1 MSESTPR
8 DPAKISDPAKEEF
21 DRGCQFMENHD
32 LAQAANAFHNAL
44 LDYKER
50 GDDKGIANAS
60 DKLADICLERGD
72 HGKAL
77 PHLERAM
84 VICES
89 ANDDL
94 SMTALR
100 KKYARAY
107 EGTGEYNK
115 ALEVYLVLLET
126 YKAFSDPGSA
136 VRTLEAMA
144 KTYLALNDREKAADA
159 LRTAADI
166 HLSFKHT
173 RHAAELETRAQEI
186 LKNC

>member
-1 MSESTPR
+1 VSDSTPR

-32 LAQAANAFHNAL
+32 WSQAANCFHNAL

-50 GDDKGIANAS
+50 NDEKGIANAS
-60 DKLADICLERGD
+60 DKLADVCLEREEYA
-72 HGKAL
+72 KAL

-84 VICES
+84 AICEK

-100 KKYARAY
+100 KKFARTY
-107 EGTGEYNK
+107 DGLGEHKQALKIYN
-115 ALEVYLVLLET
+115 ELLDT
-126 YKAFSDPGSA
+126 YRVFRDPGSA

-144 KTYLALNDREKAADA
+144 KTFLALSDRENAAHA
-159 LRTAADI
+159 LRTAAAI
-166 HLSFKHT
+166 HGSFKHS
-173 RHAAELETRAQEI
+173 RQAQEFEERAAT
-186 LKNC
+186 LLES

>member
-8 DPAKISDPAKEEF
+8 DPSKISDPAKEEF

-32 LAQAANAFHNAL
+32 LSQAANSFHNAL

-60 DKLADICLERGD
+60 DRLADVCLKKGD
-72 HGKAL
+72 YARAL

-84 VICES
+84 AICEA

-94 SMTALR
+94 SITALR

-107 EGTGEYNK
+107 DGIGEYGK
-115 ALEVYLVLLET
+115 ALEVYLHLLET
-126 YKAFSDPGSA
+126 YKTFGDPGSA
-136 VRTLEAMA
+136 VRTLEAMS
-144 KTYLALNDREKAADA
+144 KTYLAMNERDKAADA
-159 LRTAADI
+159 LFAAAGI
-166 HLSFKHT
+166 HQSFKHS
-173 RHAAELETRAQEI
+173 RHAAELEAKAREL
-186 LKNC
+186 LKG

>member
-8 DPAKISDPAKEEF
+8 DPSTITDPAKEEF
-21 DRGCQFMENHD
+21 DRGCQFLENHD

-50 GDDKGIANAS
+50 RDDKGIANAS
-60 DKLADICLERGD
+60 DKLADICMDRGD
-72 HGKAL
+72 HDKAL

-84 VICES
+84 AICEA
-89 ANDDL
+89 ANDDF
-94 SMTALR
+94 SITALR
-100 KKYARAY
+100 KKFVQAY
-107 EGTGEYNK
+107 DDMGEYTK
-115 ALEVYLVLLET
+115 ALEVNLLLLET
-126 YKAFSDPGSA
+126 YKAFGDPGSA

-144 KTYLALNDREKAADA
+144 KSYQAMNEREKAADA

-173 RHAAELETRAQEI
+173 RHAAELEARAAEL
-186 LKNC
+186 LKN